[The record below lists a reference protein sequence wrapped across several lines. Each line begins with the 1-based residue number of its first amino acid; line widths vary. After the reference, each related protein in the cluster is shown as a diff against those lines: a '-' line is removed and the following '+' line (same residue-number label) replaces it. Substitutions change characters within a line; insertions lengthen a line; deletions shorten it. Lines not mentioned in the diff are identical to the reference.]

1 VKEYFPVKEPMMVMS
16 STEEIRIQAAEAES
30 RYELFVGGKPAGKLV
45 YRDEGDTRIFLHTE
59 VDPAYRGR
67 GLASQ
72 LIEWSLDDVRA
83 SGKHLW
89 VKCPAVSDYLARHP
103 EHRVD

>member
-1 VKEYFPVKEPMMVMS
+1 MAMFP
-16 STEEIRIQAAEAES
+16 TDEIRISGAEADS
-30 RYELFVGGKPAGKLV
+30 RYELFVGGKLVGKLV

-59 VDPAYRGR
+59 VEPAYRGQ
-67 GLASQ
+67 GLATR

-89 VKCPAVSDYLARHP
+89 VKCPTVAAYLARNP
-103 EHRVD
+103 EQQVS

>member
-1 VKEYFPVKEPMMVMS
+1 VKEPVIAMS
-16 STEEIRIQAAEAES
+16 DTEEIRIEVAEDRS
-30 RYELFVGGKPAGKLV
+30 RYELFVGDKQAGKLV

-72 LIEWSLDDVRA
+72 LIEWSLDDVRD

-103 EHRVD
+103 ERRID